1 MQVTEQM
8 LYAALGAMLVANG
21 ALLRYIFT
29 AHTSRIDEVQAKCD
43 REVKALSEKLERE
56 VEILDQ
62 DIKNVG
68 SKLAEQLERLTR
80 ELFEKIDANRRELN
94 TGIQGVNHRL
104 DALLS
109 RQTPGSG
116 AA

>member
-1 MQVTEQM
+1 MQITEQM
-8 LYAALGAMLVANG
+8 LYTALGVMLAANG
-21 ALLRYIFT
+21 ALLRYIWT
-29 AHTSRIDEVQAKCD
+29 AHASRIDEVQAKCE
-43 REVKALSEKLERE
+43 REVKALNEKLERE

-94 TGIQGVNHRL
+94 TGIQGVNQRL
-104 DALLS
+104 DAVLA
-109 RQTPGSG
+109 RFPPPR
-116 AA
+116 A